1 MSQSYSQSH
10 GGFEKLSPQCVSIQL
25 DCCRVPEYFTC
36 ILWYMQVYRY
46 RMYITH
52 VKASCK
58 RKPTI
63 YNLAQKWHEWVR
75 DQCAVVIRVWSSLFR
90 TATKAKTRDFGHL
103 VSITWL
109 LCRRIDKI
117 VRFVVASVEPIQRD
131 FVNLS
136 FAIHQWNQILMNW
149 CLASLY
155 TGLIA
160 NNSTIS
166 PACQGCKLC
175 ICLEFWKRNSSS
187 PTVLPTATPS
197 VPVPDARTRWLG
209 GEVFLV
215 YLYACFDVS
224 TENSEPGW
232 LIYVGIIPGSIIIE
246 VTSLCVVL
254 FMGLLSHVKMRNLP
268 WLCRICFKIIG
279 SDGV

>member
-1 MSQSYSQSH
+1 MVPLLQFLLCAGFDDERGFCGEVQPRDQSMPLGRQFPSDEPVIFPKSWRFWEAQSPVCFH
-10 GGFEKLSPQCVSIQL
+10 SVGLLSGA
-25 DCCRVPEYFTC
+25 R
-36 ILWYMQVYRY
+36 ILYVYMQVYRY

-63 YNLAQKWHEWVR
+63 YNLAKKWHEWVR

-109 LCRRIDKI
+109 LCRRIAKI

-131 FVNLS
+131 FVNLL
-136 FAIHQWNQILMNW
+136 FAIHQRNQILMRW

-160 NNSTIS
+160 NTTI
-166 PACQGCKLC
+166 
-175 ICLEFWKRNSSS
+175 F
-187 PTVLPTATPS
+187 
-197 VPVPDARTRWLG
+197 
-209 GEVFLV
+209 
-215 YLYACFDVS
+215 
-224 TENSEPGW
+224 
-232 LIYVGIIPGSIIIE
+232 
-246 VTSLCVVL
+246 
-254 FMGLLSHVKMRNLP
+254 
-268 WLCRICFKIIG
+268 
-279 SDGV
+279 